1 MPRASCGTRITP
13 VASWAGSIPP
23 RVRCATIPARVA
35 TAASPT
41 ASRSAPTGAS
51 GTTSRAPTRSWP
63 STPRPSARRRSRSP
77 RRARWCATW
86 RWTRHGRA
94 CGWRCRGSRNWG
106 GSISSNHHL
115 DSFFTAAPAGL
126 AILDRELRYVQ
137 LNETLALMN
146 GRSVAEH
153 VGKAVREVLP
163 AIAPTLE
170 PLLARILETGEAALN
185 IEVSGE
191 TPAQPGITRYWR
203 ASYFPLAAEPG
214 HADGIGAIV
223 VEDTP
228 RRHAERALR
237 RSGADYR
244 AIVEPATYGIYR
256 SSLEGRFLKVNAALV
271 AMLGY
276 DSEAQVLALDLGRD
290 VYVDAAER
298 TRNIELART
307 LERVSGVQVQWKRC
321 DGHHITVRLS
331 GRVVR
336 SEGGGDLKGFE
347 MMAEDVTEQR
357 TLERALQQA
366 QKMETIGRLTSGIA
380 HDFNNLLTV
389 ILAQSNLIAK
399 ALPDAPPEVRRDL
412 QELTDAARRGAELV
426 HRLLGF
432 SRHETLDLRP
442 LSVPEWIREEL
453 HTLRRLL
460 PATIAIRCDTEPA
473 AGVVEADPG
482 ALEQILLNLATNAR
496 DAMPGGGT
504 LHLDVRRTRLDAED
518 RPLHAWVQPGVYVC
532 LAVSDT
538 GAGMDRQ
545 TQAHVFE
552 PFFTT
557 KPAGV
562 GTGLG
567 MAMVY
572 GLVKQHHGF
581 VHLYSEVGQGTTV
594 KVYLPLGHEQVL
606 PAGPAG
612 EEELL
617 PGGSDAILL
626 VEDDPHLRSV
636 AQRLCEKV
644 GYRVFAAGDGQEGL
658 AAYRA
663 CKAGVD
669 LVITDMVMPKIS
681 GMQLYETIRG
691 AEPPD
696 KRVKVLFTSG
706 YPAAEFRQSLA
717 GDPDVAFVTKPWTA
731 SELLGQIR
739 QLLEK

>member
-23 RVRCATIPARVA
+23 RVRCATIPARAA
-35 TAASPT
+35 TPASPT

-63 STPRPSARRRSRSP
+63 STPRPSARRRSRAP
-77 RRARWCATW
+77 RRAGRCVTW
-86 RWTRHGRA
+86 RWTRRGTG
-94 CGWRCRGSRNWG
+94 CGWRCPVSKSSE
-106 GSISSNHHL
+106 GSISSNHQL
-115 DSFFTAAPAGL
+115 DCFFAAAPAGL
-126 AILDRELRYVQ
+126 AILDRELCYRQ

-153 VGKAVREVLP
+153 LGKPVREVLP
-163 AIAPTLE
+163 AIGPTLE
-170 PLLARILETGEAALN
+170 PLLGRILETGEAALN
-185 IEVSGE
+185 IEVTGE
-191 TPAQPGITRYWR
+191 TPAQPGIIRFWR
-203 ASYFPLAAEPG
+203 ASYFPLAS
-214 HADGIGAIV
+214 DGIGAIV
-223 VEDTP
+223 VEDTA

-244 AIVEPATYGIYR
+244 AIVEQATYGLYR
-256 SSLEGRFLKVNAALV
+256 SSLEGRFLKVNPALV

-276 DSEAQVLALDLGRD
+276 DSEAEVLALELDRD

-298 TRNIELART
+298 TRNIEVART
-307 LERVSGVQVQWKRC
+307 LERVSGVQVQWKRR

-366 QKMETIGRLTSGIA
+366 RKMETIGRLTSGIA

-389 ILAQSNLIAK
+389 ILAQGNLMAK
-399 ALPDAPPEVRRDL
+399 ALSDATPEVRRDL

-460 PATIAIRCDTEPA
+460 PATIEIRCDTEPA
-473 AGVVEADPG
+473 AGVVEADSG

-496 DAMPGGGT
+496 DAMSDGGT

-532 LAVSDT
+532 LSVSDT

-545 TQAHVFE
+545 TQARVFE

-572 GLVKQHHGF
+572 GLVKQHKGF
-581 VHLYSEVGQGTTV
+581 VHMYSEVGQGTTV
-594 KVYLPLGHEQVL
+594 KLYLPLALEHPVPGDARA
-606 PAGPAG
+606 AGQP
-612 EEELL
+612 ETL
-617 PGGSDAILL
+617 PGGTEAILL
-626 VEDDPHLRSV
+626 VEDDLHLRTV
-636 AQRLCEKV
+636 AQRLFEKV
-644 GYRVFAAGDGQEGL
+644 GYRVFAAADGAEGL
-658 AAYRA
+658 ASYRA
-663 CKAGVD
+663 RARELD
-669 LVITDMVMPKIS
+669 LVITDLVMPKAS
-681 GMQLYETIRG
+681 GHTLYEAIR
-691 AEPPD
+691 AEQGSGKP
-696 KRVKVLFTSG
+696 VKVLFTSG
-706 YPAAEFRQSLA
+706 YPAPDFRESLA
-717 GDPDVAFVTKPWTA
+717 GDPNVAFVTKPWTA
-731 SELLGQIR
+731 SELLRQIR
-739 QLLEK
+739 GLLER

>member
-1 MPRASCGTRITP
+1 M
-13 VASWAGSIPP
+13 
-23 RVRCATIPARVA
+23 
-35 TAASPT
+35 
-41 ASRSAPTGAS
+41 SRSS
-51 GTTSRAPTRSWP
+51 
-63 STPRPSARRRSRSP
+63 
-77 RRARWCATW
+77 
-86 RWTRHGRA
+86 
-94 CGWRCRGSRNWG
+94 G
-106 GSISSNHHL
+106 GSISSNHQL
-115 DSFFTAAPAGL
+115 DCFFTAAPAGL
-126 AILDRELRYVQ
+126 AILDRELRYTQ

-153 VGKAVREVLP
+153 LGKPVREVLP

-170 PLLARILETGEAALN
+170 PLLGRILETGEPALN
-185 IEVSGE
+185 IEVTGE
-191 TPAQPGITRYWR
+191 TPAQPGITRFWR
-203 ASYFPLAAEPG
+203 ASYFPLAS
-214 HADGIGAIV
+214 DGIGAIV
-223 VEDTP
+223 VEDTA
-228 RRHAERALR
+228 RRHAQRALR

-244 AIVEPATYGIYR
+244 AIVEQATYGIYR
-256 SSLEGRFLKVNAALV
+256 SSLEGRFLKVNPALV

-276 DSEAQVLALDLGRD
+276 DNEAQVLALDLGRD
-290 VYVDAAER
+290 VYVDAAQR
-298 TRNIELART
+298 ARNIELART
-307 LERVSGVQVQWKRC
+307 LERISGVQVQWKRR

-331 GRVVR
+331 GRAVR

-389 ILAQSNLIAK
+389 ILAQGNLMAK
-399 ALPDAPPEVRRDL
+399 ALPDATPEVRRDL

-460 PATIAIRCDTEPA
+460 PATIEIRCDTEPA
-473 AGVVEADPG
+473 AGVVEADSG

-496 DAMPGGGT
+496 DAMSDGGT

-532 LAVSDT
+532 LSVSDT

-545 TQAHVFE
+545 TQARVFE

-594 KVYLPLGHEQVL
+594 KVYLPLGHEQAL

-626 VEDDPHLRSV
+626 VEDDPHLRAV
-636 AQRLCEKV
+636 AQRLFEKV

-663 CKAGVD
+663 HKAGVD

-706 YPAAEFRQSLA
+706 YPAADFRQSLA

>member
-1 MPRASCGTRITP
+1 
-13 VASWAGSIPP
+13 
-23 RVRCATIPARVA
+23 
-35 TAASPT
+35 
-41 ASRSAPTGAS
+41 
-51 GTTSRAPTRSWP
+51 
-63 STPRPSARRRSRSP
+63 
-77 RRARWCATW
+77 
-86 RWTRHGRA
+86 
-94 CGWRCRGSRNWG
+94 
-106 GSISSNHHL
+106 
-115 DSFFTAAPAGL
+115 
-126 AILDRELRYVQ
+126 
-137 LNETLALMN
+137 MN

-153 VGKAVREVLP
+153 LGKPVREVLP

-170 PLLARILETGEAALN
+170 PLLGRILETGEPALN
-185 IEVSGE
+185 IEVTGE

-203 ASYFPLAAEPG
+203 ASYFPLAS
-214 HADGIGAIV
+214 DGIGAIV

-244 AIVEPATYGIYR
+244 AMVEQATYGIYR
-256 SSLEGRFLKVNAALV
+256 SSLEGRFLKVNPALV

-276 DSEAQVLALDLGRD
+276 DSEAEVLALELDRD

-298 TRNIELART
+298 ARNIERART
-307 LERVSGVQVQWKRC
+307 LERISGVQVQWKRR

-336 SEGGGDLKGFE
+336 SEGDGAIKGFE

-389 ILAQSNLIAK
+389 ILAQSNLMGK
-399 ALPDAPPEVRRDL
+399 ALPDATPPQVRRDL
-412 QELTDAARRGAELV
+412 EELTEAARRGAELV

-460 PATIAIRCDTEPA
+460 PATIEIRCDAEPA
-473 AGVVEADPG
+473 AGVVEADSG

-496 DAMPGGGT
+496 DAMPDGGT
-504 LHLDVRRTRLDAED
+504 LHVDVRRTRLAAED
-518 RPLHAWVQPGVYVC
+518 RPLHAWVQPGAYVS

-538 GAGMDRQ
+538 GAGMDPQ

-594 KVYLPLGHEQVL
+594 KIYLRLAHEQAL
-606 PAGPAG
+606 PATPAG
-612 EEELL
+612 GEERL

-626 VEDDPHLRSV
+626 VEDDPHLRAV
-636 AQRLCEKV
+636 AQRLFEKV
-644 GYRVFAAGDGQEGL
+644 GYRVFAAADGQEGL

-663 CKAGVD
+663 RKTGVD

-681 GMQLYETIRG
+681 GMQLYETIRS

-696 KRVKVLFTSG
+696 QRVKVLFTSG
-706 YPAAEFRQSLA
+706 YPAADFRQALA

-739 QLLEK
+739 SLLER

>member
-1 MPRASCGTRITP
+1 
-13 VASWAGSIPP
+13 V
-23 RVRCATIPARVA
+23 
-35 TAASPT
+35 
-41 ASRSAPTGAS
+41 SRSS
-51 GTTSRAPTRSWP
+51 
-63 STPRPSARRRSRSP
+63 
-77 RRARWCATW
+77 
-86 RWTRHGRA
+86 
-94 CGWRCRGSRNWG
+94 G
-106 GSISSNHHL
+106 GSISSNHQL
-115 DSFFTAAPAGL
+115 DCFFTAAPAGL
-126 AILDRELRYVQ
+126 AILDRELCYRQ

-153 VGKAVREVLP
+153 LGKPVREVLP

-170 PLLARILETGEAALN
+170 PLLGRILETGEPALN
-185 IEVSGE
+185 IEVTGE
-191 TPAQPGITRYWR
+191 TPAQPGITRFWR
-203 ASYFPLAAEPG
+203 ASYFPLAS
-214 HADGIGAIV
+214 DGIGAIV
-223 VEDTP
+223 VEDTA

-244 AIVEPATYGIYR
+244 AIVEQATYGIYR
-256 SSLEGRFLKVNAALV
+256 SSLEGRFLKVNPALV

-276 DSEAQVLALDLGRD
+276 DNEAQVLALDLGRD
-290 VYVDAAER
+290 VYVDAAQR
-298 TRNIELART
+298 ARNIELART
-307 LERVSGVQVQWKRC
+307 LERISGVQVQWKRR

-331 GRVVR
+331 GRAVR

-389 ILAQSNLIAK
+389 ILAQGNLMAK
-399 ALPDAPPEVRRDL
+399 ALPDATPEVRRDL

-460 PATIAIRCDTEPA
+460 PATIEIRCDTEPA
-473 AGVVEADPG
+473 AGVVEADSG

-496 DAMPGGGT
+496 DAMSDGGT

-532 LAVSDT
+532 LSVSDT

-545 TQAHVFE
+545 TQARVFE

-594 KVYLPLGHEQVL
+594 KVYLPLGHEQAL

-626 VEDDPHLRSV
+626 VEDDPHLRAV
-636 AQRLCEKV
+636 AQRLFEKV

-663 CKAGVD
+663 RKAGVD

-706 YPAAEFRQSLA
+706 YPAADFRQSLA

>member
-1 MPRASCGTRITP
+1 M
-13 VASWAGSIPP
+13 
-23 RVRCATIPARVA
+23 
-35 TAASPT
+35 
-41 ASRSAPTGAS
+41 SRSS
-51 GTTSRAPTRSWP
+51 
-63 STPRPSARRRSRSP
+63 
-77 RRARWCATW
+77 
-86 RWTRHGRA
+86 
-94 CGWRCRGSRNWG
+94 G

-115 DSFFTAAPAGL
+115 DCFFTAAPAGL
-126 AILDRELRYVQ
+126 AILDRELCYRQ

-153 VGKAVREVLP
+153 LGKPVREVLP
-163 AIAPTLE
+163 AIAATLE
-170 PLLARILETGEAALN
+170 PLLGRILETGEPALN
-185 IEVSGE
+185 IEVTGE
-191 TPAQPGITRYWR
+191 TPAQPGITRFWR
-203 ASYFPLAAEPG
+203 ASYFPLAS
-214 HADGIGAIV
+214 DGIGAIV
-223 VEDTP
+223 VEDTA

-244 AIVEPATYGIYR
+244 AIVEQATYGIYR
-256 SSLEGRFLKVNAALV
+256 SSLEGRFLKVNPALV

-276 DSEAQVLALDLGRD
+276 DNEAQVLALELDRDL
-290 VYVDAAER
+290 YVDAAER
-298 TRNIELART
+298 ARNIELART
-307 LERVSGVQVQWKRC
+307 LERISGVQVQWKRR

-389 ILAQSNLIAK
+389 ILAQSNLMAK
-399 ALPDAPPEVRRDL
+399 ALPDATPEVRRDL

-442 LSVPEWIREEL
+442 LSVSEWIHEEL

-473 AGVVEADPG
+473 AGVVEADSG

-496 DAMPGGGT
+496 DAMSDGGT

-532 LAVSDT
+532 LSVSDT

-594 KVYLPLGHEQVL
+594 KVYLPLGHEQAL

-626 VEDDPHLRSV
+626 VEDDPHLRAV
-636 AQRLCEKV
+636 AQRLFEKV

-663 CKAGVD
+663 RKAGVD

-681 GMQLYETIRG
+681 GMQLYETIRA

-706 YPAAEFRQSLA
+706 YPAADFRQSLA

-739 QLLEK
+739 SLLEK

>member
-1 MPRASCGTRITP
+1 
-13 VASWAGSIPP
+13 V
-23 RVRCATIPARVA
+23 
-35 TAASPT
+35 
-41 ASRSAPTGAS
+41 SRSS
-51 GTTSRAPTRSWP
+51 
-63 STPRPSARRRSRSP
+63 
-77 RRARWCATW
+77 
-86 RWTRHGRA
+86 
-94 CGWRCRGSRNWG
+94 G
-106 GSISSNHHL
+106 GSISSNHQL
-115 DSFFTAAPAGL
+115 DCFFTAAPAGL
-126 AILDRELRYVQ
+126 AILDRELCYRQ

-153 VGKAVREVLP
+153 LGKPVREVLP

-170 PLLARILETGEAALN
+170 PLLGRILETGEPALN
-185 IEVSGE
+185 IEVAGE
-191 TPAQPGITRYWR
+191 TPAQPGITRFWR
-203 ASYFPLAAEPG
+203 ASYFPLAS
-214 HADGIGAIV
+214 DGIGAIV
-223 VEDTP
+223 VEDTA

-244 AIVEPATYGIYR
+244 AIVEQATYGIYR
-256 SSLEGRFLKVNAALV
+256 SSLEGRFLKVNPALV

-276 DSEAQVLALDLGRD
+276 DNEAQVLALDLGRD
-290 VYVDAAER
+290 VYVDAAQR
-298 TRNIELART
+298 ARNIELART
-307 LERVSGVQVQWKRC
+307 LERISGVQVQWKRR

-331 GRVVR
+331 GRAVR

-389 ILAQSNLIAK
+389 ILAQGNLMAK
-399 ALPDAPPEVRRDL
+399 ALPDATPEVRRDL

-460 PATIAIRCDTEPA
+460 PATIEIRCDTEPA
-473 AGVVEADPG
+473 AGVVEADSG

-496 DAMPGGGT
+496 DAMSDGGT

-532 LAVSDT
+532 LSVSDT

-545 TQAHVFE
+545 TQARVFE

-594 KVYLPLGHEQVL
+594 KVYLPLGHEQAL

-626 VEDDPHLRSV
+626 VEDDPHLRAV
-636 AQRLCEKV
+636 AQRLFEKV

-663 CKAGVD
+663 RKAGVD

-706 YPAAEFRQSLA
+706 YPAADFRQSLA

>member
-1 MPRASCGTRITP
+1 M
-13 VASWAGSIPP
+13 
-23 RVRCATIPARVA
+23 
-35 TAASPT
+35 
-41 ASRSAPTGAS
+41 SRSS
-51 GTTSRAPTRSWP
+51 
-63 STPRPSARRRSRSP
+63 
-77 RRARWCATW
+77 
-86 RWTRHGRA
+86 
-94 CGWRCRGSRNWG
+94 G
-106 GSISSNHHL
+106 GSISSNHQL
-115 DSFFTAAPAGL
+115 DCFFTAAPAGL
-126 AILDRELRYVQ
+126 AILDRELCYRQ

-153 VGKAVREVLP
+153 LGKPVREVLP

-170 PLLARILETGEAALN
+170 PLLGRILETGEPALN
-185 IEVSGE
+185 IEVTGE
-191 TPAQPGITRYWR
+191 TPAQPGITRFWR
-203 ASYFPLAAEPG
+203 ASYFPLAS
-214 HADGIGAIV
+214 DGIGAIV
-223 VEDTP
+223 VEDTA
-228 RRHAERALR
+228 RRHAQRALR

-244 AIVEPATYGIYR
+244 AIVEQATYGIYR
-256 SSLEGRFLKVNAALV
+256 SSLEGRFLKVNPALV

-276 DSEAQVLALDLGRD
+276 DNEAQVLALDLGRD
-290 VYVDAAER
+290 VYVDAAQR
-298 TRNIELART
+298 ARNIELART
-307 LERVSGVQVQWKRC
+307 LERISGVQVQWKRR

-331 GRVVR
+331 GRAVR

-389 ILAQSNLIAK
+389 ILAQSNLMAK
-399 ALPDAPPEVRRDL
+399 ALPDATPEVRRDL

-460 PATIAIRCDTEPA
+460 PATIEIRCDTEPA
-473 AGVVEADPG
+473 AGVVEADSG

-496 DAMPGGGT
+496 DAMSDGGT

-532 LAVSDT
+532 LSVSDT

-557 KPAGV
+557 KAAGV

-594 KVYLPLGHEQVL
+594 KVYLPLGQDQAL

-626 VEDDPHLRSV
+626 VEDDPHLRAV
-636 AQRLCEKV
+636 AQRLFEKV

-663 CKAGVD
+663 HKAGVD

-706 YPAAEFRQSLA
+706 YPAADFRQSLA

>member
-1 MPRASCGTRITP
+1 
-13 VASWAGSIPP
+13 V
-23 RVRCATIPARVA
+23 
-35 TAASPT
+35 
-41 ASRSAPTGAS
+41 SRSS
-51 GTTSRAPTRSWP
+51 
-63 STPRPSARRRSRSP
+63 
-77 RRARWCATW
+77 
-86 RWTRHGRA
+86 
-94 CGWRCRGSRNWG
+94 G
-106 GSISSNHHL
+106 GSISSNHQL
-115 DSFFTAAPAGL
+115 DCFFTAAPAGL
-126 AILDRELRYVQ
+126 AILDRELCYRQ

-153 VGKAVREVLP
+153 LGKPVREVLP

-170 PLLARILETGEAALN
+170 PLLGRILETGEPALN
-185 IEVSGE
+185 IEVTGE
-191 TPAQPGITRYWR
+191 TPAQPGITRFWR
-203 ASYFPLAAEPG
+203 ASYFPLAS
-214 HADGIGAIV
+214 DGIGAIV
-223 VEDTP
+223 VEDTA
-228 RRHAERALR
+228 RRHAQRALR

-244 AIVEPATYGIYR
+244 AIVEQATYGIYR
-256 SSLEGRFLKVNAALV
+256 SSLEGRFLKVNPALV

-276 DSEAQVLALDLGRD
+276 DNEAQVLALDLGRD
-290 VYVDAAER
+290 VYVDAAQR
-298 TRNIELART
+298 ARNIELART
-307 LERVSGVQVQWKRC
+307 LERISGVQVQWKRR

-331 GRVVR
+331 GRAVR

-389 ILAQSNLIAK
+389 ILAQGNLMAK
-399 ALPDAPPEVRRDL
+399 ALPDATPEVRRDL

-460 PATIAIRCDTEPA
+460 PATIEIRCDTEPA
-473 AGVVEADPG
+473 AGVVEADSG

-496 DAMPGGGT
+496 DAMSDGGT

-532 LAVSDT
+532 LSVSDT

-545 TQAHVFE
+545 TQARVFE

-594 KVYLPLGHEQVL
+594 KVYLPLGHEQAL

-626 VEDDPHLRSV
+626 VEDDPHLRAV
-636 AQRLCEKV
+636 AQRLFEKV

-663 CKAGVD
+663 HKAGVD

-706 YPAAEFRQSLA
+706 YPAADFRQSLA

>member
-1 MPRASCGTRITP
+1 
-13 VASWAGSIPP
+13 
-23 RVRCATIPARVA
+23 
-35 TAASPT
+35 
-41 ASRSAPTGAS
+41 
-51 GTTSRAPTRSWP
+51 
-63 STPRPSARRRSRSP
+63 
-77 RRARWCATW
+77 
-86 RWTRHGRA
+86 
-94 CGWRCRGSRNWG
+94 
-106 GSISSNHHL
+106 
-115 DSFFTAAPAGL
+115 
-126 AILDRELRYVQ
+126 LRFRQ

-153 VGKAVREVLP
+153 LGKPVREVLP

-170 PLLARILETGEAALN
+170 PLLGRILETGEPALN
-185 IEVSGE
+185 IEVTGE

-203 ASYFPLAAEPG
+203 ASYFPLAS
-214 HADGIGAIV
+214 DGIGAIV

-244 AIVEPATYGIYR
+244 AMVEQATYGIYR
-256 SSLEGRFLKVNAALV
+256 SSLEGRFLKVNPALV

-276 DSEAQVLALDLGRD
+276 DSEAEVLALELDRD

-298 TRNIELART
+298 ARNIERART
-307 LERVSGVQVQWKRC
+307 LERISGVQVQWKRR

-336 SEGGGDLKGFE
+336 SEGDGAIKGFE

-389 ILAQSNLIAK
+389 ILAQSNLMGK
-399 ALPDAPPEVRRDL
+399 ALPDATPPQVRRDL
-412 QELTDAARRGAELV
+412 EELTEAARRGAELV

-460 PATIAIRCDTEPA
+460 PATIEIRCDAEPA
-473 AGVVEADPG
+473 AGVVEADSG
-482 ALEQILLNLATNAR
+482 ALEQILMNLATNAR
-496 DAMPGGGT
+496 DAMPDGGT
-504 LHLDVRRTRLDAED
+504 LHVDVRRTRLAAED
-518 RPLHAWVQPGVYVC
+518 RPLHAWVQPGAYVS

-538 GAGMDRQ
+538 GAGMDPQ

-594 KVYLPLGHEQVL
+594 KIYLRLAHEQAL
-606 PAGPAG
+606 PATPAG
-612 EEELL
+612 GEERL

-626 VEDDPHLRSV
+626 VEDDPHLRAV
-636 AQRLCEKV
+636 AQRLFEKV
-644 GYRVFAAGDGQEGL
+644 GYRVFAAADGQEGL

-663 CKAGVD
+663 RKTGVD

-681 GMQLYETIRG
+681 GMQLYETIRST
-691 AEPPD
+691 EPPD
-696 KRVKVLFTSG
+696 QRVKVLFTSG
-706 YPAAEFRQSLA
+706 YPAADFRQALA

-739 QLLEK
+739 SLLER

>member
-1 MPRASCGTRITP
+1 
-13 VASWAGSIPP
+13 V
-23 RVRCATIPARVA
+23 
-35 TAASPT
+35 
-41 ASRSAPTGAS
+41 SRSS
-51 GTTSRAPTRSWP
+51 
-63 STPRPSARRRSRSP
+63 
-77 RRARWCATW
+77 
-86 RWTRHGRA
+86 
-94 CGWRCRGSRNWG
+94 G
-106 GSISSNHHL
+106 GSISSNHQL
-115 DSFFTAAPAGL
+115 DCFFTAAPAGL
-126 AILDRELRYVQ
+126 AILDRELCYRQ

-153 VGKAVREVLP
+153 LGKPVREVLP

-170 PLLARILETGEAALN
+170 PLLGRILETGEPALN
-185 IEVSGE
+185 IEVTGE
-191 TPAQPGITRYWR
+191 TPAQPGITRFWR
-203 ASYFPLAAEPG
+203 ASYFPLAS
-214 HADGIGAIV
+214 DGIGAIV
-223 VEDTP
+223 VEDTA
-228 RRHAERALR
+228 RRHAQRALR

-244 AIVEPATYGIYR
+244 AIVEQATYGIYR
-256 SSLEGRFLKVNAALV
+256 SSLEGRFLKVNPALV

-276 DSEAQVLALDLGRD
+276 DNEAQVLALDLGRD
-290 VYVDAAER
+290 VYVDAAQR
-298 TRNIELART
+298 ARNIELART
-307 LERVSGVQVQWKRC
+307 LERISGVQVQWKRR

-331 GRVVR
+331 GRAVR

-389 ILAQSNLIAK
+389 ILAQGNLMAK
-399 ALPDAPPEVRRDL
+399 ALPDATPDVRRDL

-460 PATIAIRCDTEPA
+460 PATIEIRCDTEPA
-473 AGVVEADPG
+473 AGVVEADSG

-496 DAMPGGGT
+496 DAMSDGGT

-532 LAVSDT
+532 LSVSDT

-545 TQAHVFE
+545 TQARVFE

-594 KVYLPLGHEQVL
+594 KVYLPLGHEQAL

-626 VEDDPHLRSV
+626 VEDDPHLRAV
-636 AQRLCEKV
+636 AQRLFEKV

-663 CKAGVD
+663 HKAGVD

-706 YPAAEFRQSLA
+706 YPAADFRQSLA

>member
-1 MPRASCGTRITP
+1 M
-13 VASWAGSIPP
+13 
-23 RVRCATIPARVA
+23 
-35 TAASPT
+35 
-41 ASRSAPTGAS
+41 SRSS
-51 GTTSRAPTRSWP
+51 
-63 STPRPSARRRSRSP
+63 
-77 RRARWCATW
+77 
-86 RWTRHGRA
+86 
-94 CGWRCRGSRNWG
+94 G
-106 GSISSNHHL
+106 GSISSNHQL
-115 DSFFTAAPAGL
+115 DCFFTAAPAGL
-126 AILDRELRYVQ
+126 AILDRELCYRQ

-153 VGKAVREVLP
+153 LGKPVREVLP

-170 PLLARILETGEAALN
+170 PLLGRILETGEPALN
-185 IEVSGE
+185 IEVAGE
-191 TPAQPGITRYWR
+191 TPAQPGITRFWR
-203 ASYFPLAAEPG
+203 ASYFPLAS
-214 HADGIGAIV
+214 DGIGAIV
-223 VEDTP
+223 VEDTA
-228 RRHAERALR
+228 RRHAQRALR

-244 AIVEPATYGIYR
+244 AIVEQATYGIYR
-256 SSLEGRFLKVNAALV
+256 SSLEGRFLKVNPALV

-276 DSEAQVLALDLGRD
+276 DNEAQVLALDLGRD
-290 VYVDAAER
+290 VYVDAAQR
-298 TRNIELART
+298 ARNIELART
-307 LERVSGVQVQWKRC
+307 LERISGVQVQWKRR

-331 GRVVR
+331 GRAVR

-389 ILAQSNLIAK
+389 ILAQGNLMAK
-399 ALPDAPPEVRRDL
+399 ALPDATPEVRRDL

-460 PATIAIRCDTEPA
+460 PATIEIRCDTEAA
-473 AGVVEADPG
+473 AGVVEADSG

-496 DAMPGGGT
+496 DAMSDGGT

-532 LAVSDT
+532 LSVSDT

-545 TQAHVFE
+545 TQARVFE

-594 KVYLPLGHEQVL
+594 KVYLPLGHEQAL

-626 VEDDPHLRSV
+626 VEDDPHLRAV
-636 AQRLCEKV
+636 AQRLFEKV

-663 CKAGVD
+663 HKAGVD

-706 YPAAEFRQSLA
+706 YPAADFRQSLA

-739 QLLEK
+739 SLLEK

>member
-1 MPRASCGTRITP
+1 
-13 VASWAGSIPP
+13 
-23 RVRCATIPARVA
+23 
-35 TAASPT
+35 
-41 ASRSAPTGAS
+41 
-51 GTTSRAPTRSWP
+51 
-63 STPRPSARRRSRSP
+63 
-77 RRARWCATW
+77 
-86 RWTRHGRA
+86 
-94 CGWRCRGSRNWG
+94 
-106 GSISSNHHL
+106 
-115 DSFFTAAPAGL
+115 
-126 AILDRELRYVQ
+126 
-137 LNETLALMN
+137 MN

-153 VGKAVREVLP
+153 LGKPVREVLP

-170 PLLARILETGEAALN
+170 PLLGRILETGEPALN
-185 IEVSGE
+185 IEVTGE

-203 ASYFPLAAEPG
+203 ASYFPLAS
-214 HADGIGAIV
+214 DGIGAIV

-244 AIVEPATYGIYR
+244 AMVEQATYGIYR
-256 SSLEGRFLKVNAALV
+256 SSLEGRFLKVNPALV

-276 DSEAQVLALDLGRD
+276 DSEAEVLALELDRD

-298 TRNIELART
+298 ARNIERART
-307 LERVSGVQVQWKRC
+307 LERISGVQVQWKRR

-336 SEGGGDLKGFE
+336 SEGDGAIKGFE

-389 ILAQSNLIAK
+389 ILAQSNLMGK
-399 ALPDAPPEVRRDL
+399 ALPDATPPQVRRDL
-412 QELTDAARRGAELV
+412 EELTEAARRGAELV

-460 PATIAIRCDTEPA
+460 PATIEIRCDAEPA
-473 AGVVEADPG
+473 AGVVEADSG

-496 DAMPGGGT
+496 DAMPDGGT
-504 LHLDVRRTRLDAED
+504 LHVDVRRTRLAAED
-518 RPLHAWVQPGVYVC
+518 RPLHAWVQPGAYVS

-538 GAGMDRQ
+538 GAGMDPQ

-594 KVYLPLGHEQVL
+594 KIYLRLAHEQAL
-606 PAGPAG
+606 PATPAG
-612 EEELL
+612 GEERL

-626 VEDDPHLRSV
+626 VEDDPHLRAV
-636 AQRLCEKV
+636 AQRLFEKV
-644 GYRVFAAGDGQEGL
+644 GYRVFAAADGQEGL

-663 CKAGVD
+663 RKTGVD

-681 GMQLYETIRG
+681 GMQLYETIRS

-696 KRVKVLFTSG
+696 QRVKVLFTSG
-706 YPAAEFRQSLA
+706 YPAADFRQALA
-717 GDPDVAFVTKPWTA
+717 GDPDVAFLTKPWTA

-739 QLLEK
+739 SLLER

>member
-1 MPRASCGTRITP
+1 M
-13 VASWAGSIPP
+13 
-23 RVRCATIPARVA
+23 
-35 TAASPT
+35 
-41 ASRSAPTGAS
+41 SRSS
-51 GTTSRAPTRSWP
+51 
-63 STPRPSARRRSRSP
+63 
-77 RRARWCATW
+77 
-86 RWTRHGRA
+86 
-94 CGWRCRGSRNWG
+94 G
-106 GSISSNHHL
+106 GSISSNHQL
-115 DSFFTAAPAGL
+115 DCFFTAAPAGL
-126 AILDRELRYVQ
+126 AILDRELRYTQ

-153 VGKAVREVLP
+153 LGKPVPEVLP

-170 PLLARILETGEAALN
+170 PLLGRILETGEPALN
-185 IEVSGE
+185 IEVTGE
-191 TPAQPGITRYWR
+191 TPAQPGITRFWR
-203 ASYFPLAAEPG
+203 ASYFPLAS
-214 HADGIGAIV
+214 DGIGAIV
-223 VEDTP
+223 VEDTA

-244 AIVEPATYGIYR
+244 AIVEQATYGIYR
-256 SSLEGRFLKVNAALV
+256 SSLEGRFLKVNPALV

-276 DSEAQVLALDLGRD
+276 DNEAQVLALDLGRD
-290 VYVDAAER
+290 VYVDAAQR
-298 TRNIELART
+298 ARNIELART
-307 LERVSGVQVQWKRC
+307 LERISGVQVQWKRR

-331 GRVVR
+331 GRAVR

-389 ILAQSNLIAK
+389 ILAQSNLMAK
-399 ALPDAPPEVRRDL
+399 ALPDATPEVRRDL

-460 PATIAIRCDTEPA
+460 PATIEIRCDTEPA
-473 AGVVEADPG
+473 AGVVEADSG

-496 DAMPGGGT
+496 DAMSDGGT

-532 LAVSDT
+532 LSVSDT
-538 GAGMDRQ
+538 GACMDRQ
-545 TQAHVFE
+545 TQARVFE

-594 KVYLPLGHEQVL
+594 KVYLPLGHEQAL

-626 VEDDPHLRSV
+626 VEDDPHLRAV
-636 AQRLCEKV
+636 AQRLFEKV

-663 CKAGVD
+663 HKAGVD

-706 YPAAEFRQSLA
+706 YPAADFRRSLA

>member
-1 MPRASCGTRITP
+1 MPRASCGTRITR
-13 VASWAGSIPP
+13 AGNWGGSIPP
-23 RVRCATIPARVA
+23 PARCASSPARAA

-41 ASRSAPTGAS
+41 ASPSAPTGAS
-51 GTTSRAPTRSWP
+51 GTTSRAATISWP
-63 STPRPSARRRSRSP
+63 STRRPSARRRSRSP
-77 RRARWCATW
+77 RPARSCATW
-86 RWTRHGRA
+86 RWTRRGTG
-94 CGWRCRGSRNWG
+94 CGWPCRASSGSG
-106 GSISSNHHL
+106 GSISSSHPL
-115 DSFFTAAPAGL
+115 DSFFTPAPAGL
-126 AILDRELRYVQ
+126 AILDRELRFRQ

-153 VGKAVREVLP
+153 LGKPVREVLP

-170 PLLARILETGEAALN
+170 PLLGRILETGEPALN
-185 IEVSGE
+185 IEVTGE
-191 TPAQPGITRYWR
+191 TPAQPGITRFWR
-203 ASYFPLAAEPG
+203 ASYFPLAS
-214 HADGIGAIV
+214 DGIGAIV
-223 VEDTP
+223 VEDTA

-244 AIVEPATYGIYR
+244 AIVEQATYGIYR
-256 SSLEGRFLKVNAALV
+256 SSLEGRFLTVNPALV

-276 DSEAQVLALDLGRD
+276 DDEAQVLALDLGRE
-290 VYVDAAER
+290 VYVDAAQR
-298 TRNIELART
+298 ARNIELART
-307 LERVSGVQVQWKRC
+307 LERISGVQVQWKRR

-331 GRVVR
+331 GRAVR

-389 ILAQSNLIAK
+389 ILAQSNLMAK
-399 ALPDAPPEVRRDL
+399 ALPDATPDVRRDL

-432 SRHETLDLRP
+432 GRHETLDLRP

-460 PATIAIRCDTEPA
+460 PATIEIRCDTEPA
-473 AGVVEADPG
+473 AGVVEADSG

-496 DAMPGGGT
+496 DAMPDGGT
-504 LHLDVRRTRLDAED
+504 LHVDVRRTRLDAED

-532 LAVSDT
+532 LSVSDT

-545 TQAHVFE
+545 TQARVFE

-626 VEDDPHLRSV
+626 VEDDPHLRAV
-636 AQRLCEKV
+636 AQRLFEKV

-663 CKAGVD
+663 RKAAVD

-681 GMQLYETIRG
+681 GMQLYETIRA

-696 KRVKVLFTSG
+696 KRMKVLFTSG
-706 YPAAEFRQSLA
+706 YPAADFRQSLA

>member
-1 MPRASCGTRITP
+1 M
-13 VASWAGSIPP
+13 
-23 RVRCATIPARVA
+23 
-35 TAASPT
+35 
-41 ASRSAPTGAS
+41 SRSS
-51 GTTSRAPTRSWP
+51 
-63 STPRPSARRRSRSP
+63 
-77 RRARWCATW
+77 
-86 RWTRHGRA
+86 
-94 CGWRCRGSRNWG
+94 G
-106 GSISSNHHL
+106 GSISSNHQL
-115 DSFFTAAPAGL
+115 DCFFTAAPAGL
-126 AILDRELRYVQ
+126 AILDRELCYRQ

-153 VGKAVREVLP
+153 LGKPVREVLP

-170 PLLARILETGEAALN
+170 PLLGRILETGEPALN
-185 IEVSGE
+185 IEVTGE

-203 ASYFPLAAEPG
+203 ASYFPLAS
-214 HADGIGAIV
+214 DGIGAIV
-223 VEDTP
+223 VEDTA

-244 AIVEPATYGIYR
+244 AIVEQATYGIYR
-256 SSLEGRFLKVNAALV
+256 SSLEGRFLKVNPALV

-276 DSEAQVLALDLGRD
+276 DSEAQVLALDLARD

-298 TRNIELART
+298 ARNIERART
-307 LERVSGVQVQWKRC
+307 LERISGVQVQWKRR

-331 GRVVR
+331 GRAVR

-389 ILAQSNLIAK
+389 ILAQGNLMAK
-399 ALPDAPPEVRRDL
+399 ALPDATPEVRRDL
-412 QELTDAARRGAELV
+412 HELTDAARRGAELV

-442 LSVPEWIREEL
+442 LSMPEWIREEL
-453 HTLRRLL
+453 HTVRRLL
-460 PATIAIRCDTEPA
+460 PATIEIRCDTEPA
-473 AGVVEADPG
+473 AGVVEADSG

-496 DAMPGGGT
+496 DAMSDGGT

-532 LAVSDT
+532 LSVSDT

-594 KVYLPLGHEQVL
+594 KVYLPLGHEQAL

-626 VEDDPHLRSV
+626 VEDDPHLRAV
-636 AQRLCEKV
+636 AQRLFEKV
-644 GYRVFAAGDGQEGL
+644 GYRVFAAADGQEGL

-663 CKAGVD
+663 RKAGVD

-681 GMQLYETIRG
+681 GMQLYETIRS

-696 KRVKVLFTSG
+696 QRVKVLFTSG
-706 YPAAEFRQSLA
+706 YPAADFRQSLA

>member
-1 MPRASCGTRITP
+1 MRFR
-13 VASWAGSIPP
+13 
-23 RVRCATIPARVA
+23 
-35 TAASPT
+35 
-41 ASRSAPTGAS
+41 
-51 GTTSRAPTRSWP
+51 
-63 STPRPSARRRSRSP
+63 
-77 RRARWCATW
+77 
-86 RWTRHGRA
+86 
-94 CGWRCRGSRNWG
+94 
-106 GSISSNHHL
+106 
-115 DSFFTAAPAGL
+115 
-126 AILDRELRYVQ
+126 Q

-153 VGKAVREVLP
+153 LGKPVREVLP

-170 PLLARILETGEAALN
+170 PLLGRILETGEPALN
-185 IEVSGE
+185 IEVTGE

-203 ASYFPLAAEPG
+203 ASYFPLAS
-214 HADGIGAIV
+214 DGIGAIV

-244 AIVEPATYGIYR
+244 AMVEQATYGIYR
-256 SSLEGRFLKVNAALV
+256 SSLEGRFLKVNPALV

-276 DSEAQVLALDLGRD
+276 DSEAEVLALELDRD

-298 TRNIELART
+298 ARNIERART
-307 LERVSGVQVQWKRC
+307 LERISGVQVQWKRR

-336 SEGGGDLKGFE
+336 SEGDGAIKGFE

-389 ILAQSNLIAK
+389 ILAQSNLMGK
-399 ALPDAPPEVRRDL
+399 ALPDATPPQVRRDL
-412 QELTDAARRGAELV
+412 EELTEAARRGAELV

-460 PATIAIRCDTEPA
+460 PATIEIRCDAEPA
-473 AGVVEADPG
+473 AGVVEADSG

-496 DAMPGGGT
+496 DAMPDGGT
-504 LHLDVRRTRLDAED
+504 LHVDVRRTRLAAED
-518 RPLHAWVQPGVYVC
+518 RPLHAWVQPGAYVS

-538 GAGMDRQ
+538 GAGMDPQ

-594 KVYLPLGHEQVL
+594 KIYLRLAHEQAL
-606 PAGPAG
+606 PATPAG
-612 EEELL
+612 GEERL

-626 VEDDPHLRSV
+626 VEDDPHLRAV
-636 AQRLCEKV
+636 AQRLFEKV
-644 GYRVFAAGDGQEGL
+644 GYRVFAAADGQEGL

-663 CKAGVD
+663 RKTGVD

-681 GMQLYETIRG
+681 GMQLYETIRS

-696 KRVKVLFTSG
+696 QRVKVLFTSG
-706 YPAAEFRQSLA
+706 YPAADFRQALA

-739 QLLEK
+739 SLLER